1 MKRRISVE
9 TNNQQKIF
17 KPSKKKLLFGR
28 TRCQLFK
35 PQHEVVGTPQHRAAQ
50 EEEEGEGG
58 GGRGRSGG
66 LKLELFPTKRHVGAK
81 QAATCFAAKSE
92 LEKANFGGRV
102 AKKSKGGSTQ
112 GP

>member
-1 MKRRISVE
+1 ME
-9 TNNQQKIF
+9 TNNQQTFF
-17 KPSKKKLLFGR
+17 KPSKNASF
-28 TRCQLFK
+28 
-35 PQHEVVGTPQHRAAQ
+35 RAYKMLTFQ
-50 EEEEGEGG
+50 TTIMRLWEHHSTEQRKRKRKEKRGG
-58 GGRGRSGG
+58 GGGRSGG

-81 QAATCFAAKSE
+81 QAATCLAAKSE